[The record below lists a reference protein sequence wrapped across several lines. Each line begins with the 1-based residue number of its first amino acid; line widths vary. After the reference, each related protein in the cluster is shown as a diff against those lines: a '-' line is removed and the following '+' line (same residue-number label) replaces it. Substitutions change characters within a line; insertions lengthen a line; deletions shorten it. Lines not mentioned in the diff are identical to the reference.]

1 MISLEKVFIVI
12 NLLHIYLC
20 LRTNN
25 LFLKFSSM
33 KKFITLMCMCAGLA
47 FCLAGCQEKLET
59 QDKETGFSL
68 NENIVEMSAEGGEA
82 VVTWKV
88 ENPIEGAN
96 VMIARGYPEWIN
108 KFDTSVD
115 GEIRFNVDSYT
126 EQEAREARI
135 AVNYGQDT
143 SSFTVVQAGIE
154 GGDEEDPDDD
164 SEIKLEIVEARPNTV
179 VVSIE
184 TDGNLTYFINI
195 EEKAVWDQYAGE
207 EDVFAHD
214 RELFQWN
221 ADGWGISLESWL
233 REEFGTIKY
242 ATPYHMFM
250 YVQDGVRGTVY
261 LENNTEYVVYAYGIN
276 GNGEILTDLYSV
288 ETATTDFD
296 LSNPMSFDISID
308 ITENFGS
315 FRISPDD
322 DNQQYFAGI
331 LLYRDEVPALEDLKA
346 DILRKREDQIF
357 MYWSHPENT
366 DTWEGI
372 VEWMAF
378 TGEQSVEEELGLA
391 DAPGVVY
398 AYTIDDR
405 GNMNGKMI
413 IKEFRTNALDDSGNK
428 IKMELSALTSR
439 TATLTVT
446 TTTND
451 LYLVM
456 FDEDGSEYDGLEGKE
471 LANAILYADSDNLYS
486 GRNDIIIPMKGMH
499 RDVDYILVAFGYEA
513 GQITT
518 EPTVLRFTTPNPTVS
533 DVTCKPQFSSEYYD
547 LRQAFEKYPD
557 VFRNPEG
564 ESRPVVWMDVEL
576 GGDPASFSY
585 FLEFTENVQDRHV
598 DDLITM
604 LENHYNDLGPF
615 GTGEWLY
622 LFYGHSY
629 TLIGV
634 ARDAD
639 GNYGEVFLSEPI
651 IFSEEGCS
659 PIDNLVIE

>member
-1 MISLEKVFIVI
+1 MRK
-12 NLLHIYLC
+12 LLFAIC
-20 LRTNN
+20 AGMA
-25 LFLKFSSM
+25 LFL
-33 KKFITLMCMCAGLA
+33 T
-47 FCLAGCQEKLET
+47 GCQEKVVTPE
-59 QDKETGFSL
+59 QETGFSL
-68 NENIVEMSAEGGEA
+68 DQEVVDVTAEGGVM

-88 ENPIEGAN
+88 ENPIEGAG
-96 VMIARGYPEWIN
+96 VEIEPGYPDWLNE
-108 KFDTSVD
+108 FDTSEA
-115 GEIRFNVDSYT
+115 GEIRFNVDPWEEENT
-126 EQEAREARI
+126 REARVV
-135 AVNYGQDT
+135 VNYGEDS
-143 SSFTVVQAGIE
+143 SSFRVVQE
-154 GGDEEDPDDD
+154 GVGKDEPDPGDEP
-164 SEIKLEIVEARPNTV
+164 IRLEIVEARPNTV
-179 VVSIE
+179 IVSIE
-184 TDGNLTYFINI
+184 TDGTLTYFINI
-195 EEKAVWDQYAGE
+195 EEKAVWDQYADDDE
-207 EDVFAHD
+207 VFAHD
-214 RELFQWN
+214 MELFQWN
-221 ADGWGISLESWL
+221 ADGWGISLEAWL

-250 YVQDGVRGTVY
+250 YVQDGARGTVY
-261 LENNTEYVVYAYGIN
+261 LENNTDYVVYAYGIN

-288 ETATTDFD
+288 ETTTTDFD
-296 LSNPMSFDISID
+296 LSNPVSFDIDID

-315 FRISPDD
+315 FRISPS
-322 DNQQYFAGI
+322 DNGQQYFAGI

-357 MYWSHPENT
+357 MYWSHPENP
-366 DTWEGI
+366 DTWEEI

-405 GNMNGKMI
+405 GNMNGEMI
-413 IKEFRTNALDDSGNK
+413 IEEFRTNALEDSGNK

-471 LANAILYADSDNLYS
+471 LANAILYADSDNLFS
-486 GRNDIIIPMKGMH
+486 GRNNALISMKGMH

-547 LRQAFEKYPD
+547 LRQAYGKYPD
-557 VFRNPEG
+557 IFRNPEG

-615 GTGEWLY
+615 STGEWLY

-629 TLIGV
+629 TLVGV

-639 GNYGEVFLSEPI
+639 GNYGEVFLSEPMPI

>member
-1 MISLEKVFIVI
+1 M
-12 NLLHIYLC
+12 
-20 LRTNN
+20 
-25 LFLKFSSM
+25 
-33 KKFITLMCMCAGLA
+33 
-47 FCLAGCQEKLET
+47 
-59 QDKETGFSL
+59 
-68 NENIVEMSAEGGEA
+68 
-82 VVTWKV
+82 
-88 ENPIEGAN
+88 
-96 VMIARGYPEWIN
+96 
-108 KFDTSVD
+108 
-115 GEIRFNVDSYT
+115 
-126 EQEAREARI
+126 
-135 AVNYGQDT
+135 
-143 SSFTVVQAGIE
+143 
-154 GGDEEDPDDD
+154 
-164 SEIKLEIVEARPNTV
+164 
-179 VVSIE
+179 
-184 TDGNLTYFINI
+184 
-195 EEKAVWDQYAGE
+195 
-207 EDVFAHD
+207 FAHD

-288 ETATTDFD
+288 ETATTDYD
-296 LSNPMSFDISID
+296 LSNPVSFDISID

-315 FRISPDD
+315 FRISPSD
-322 DNQQYFAGI
+322 DNQKYFAGI
-331 LLYRDEVPALEDLKA
+331 LLYRDEVPALEDLQA

-629 TLIGV
+629 TLVGV

>member
-1 MISLEKVFIVI
+1 
-12 NLLHIYLC
+12 
-20 LRTNN
+20 
-25 LFLKFSSM
+25 
-33 KKFITLMCMCAGLA
+33 MCICAGLA

-154 GGDEEDPDDD
+154 EGEEPDDD
-164 SEIKLEIVEARPNTV
+164 EIRLEIVEARPNTV
-179 VVSIE
+179 IVSIE

-288 ETATTDFD
+288 ETATTDYD
-296 LSNPMSFDISID
+296 LSNPVSFDIDID

-315 FRISPDD
+315 FRISPS
-322 DNQQYFAGI
+322 DNGQQYFAGI
-331 LLYRDEVPALEDLKA
+331 LLYRDEVPALEDLQA

-629 TLIGV
+629 TLVGV

>member
-1 MISLEKVFIVI
+1 MRK
-12 NLLHIYLC
+12 LLFAIC
-20 LRTNN
+20 AGMA
-25 LFLKFSSM
+25 LFL
-33 KKFITLMCMCAGLA
+33 T
-47 FCLAGCQEKLET
+47 GCQEKVVTPE
-59 QDKETGFSL
+59 QETGFSL
-68 NENIVEMSAEGGEA
+68 DQEVVDVTAEGGVM

-88 ENPIEGAN
+88 ENPIEGAG
-96 VMIARGYPEWIN
+96 VEIEPGYPDWLNE
-108 KFDTSVD
+108 FDTSEA
-115 GEIRFNVDSYT
+115 GEIRFNVDPWEEENT
-126 EQEAREARI
+126 REARVV
-135 AVNYGQDT
+135 VNYGEDS
-143 SSFTVVQAGIE
+143 SSFRVVQE
-154 GGDEEDPDDD
+154 GVGKDEPDPGDEP
-164 SEIKLEIVEARPNTV
+164 IRLEIVEARPNTV
-179 VVSIE
+179 IVSIE
-184 TDGNLTYFINI
+184 TDGTLTYFINI
-195 EEKAVWDQYAGE
+195 EEKAVWDQYADDDE
-207 EDVFAHD
+207 VFAHD
-214 RELFQWN
+214 MELFQWN
-221 ADGWGISLESWL
+221 ADGWGISLEAWL

-250 YVQDGVRGTVY
+250 YVQDGARGTVY
-261 LENNTEYVVYAYGIN
+261 LENNTDYVVYAYGIN

-288 ETATTDFD
+288 ETTTTDFD
-296 LSNPMSFDISID
+296 LSNPVSFDIDID

-315 FRISPDD
+315 FRISPS
-322 DNQQYFAGI
+322 DNGQQYFAGI

-357 MYWSHPENT
+357 MYWSHPENP
-366 DTWEGI
+366 DTWEEI

-405 GNMNGKMI
+405 GNMNGEMI
-413 IKEFRTNALDDSGNK
+413 IEEFRTNALEDSGNK

-471 LANAILYADSDNLYS
+471 LANAILYADSDNLFS
-486 GRNDIIIPMKGMH
+486 GRNNALISMKGMH

-547 LRQAFEKYPD
+547 LRQAYGKYPD
-557 VFRNPEG
+557 IFRNPEG

-622 LFYGHSY
+622 PFYGQSY
-629 TLIGV
+629 TLVGV
-634 ARDAD
+634 ARDYDA
-639 GNYGEVFLSEPI
+639 Y
-651 IFSEEGCS
+651 
-659 PIDNLVIE
+659 NLL

>member
-1 MISLEKVFIVI
+1 MRK
-12 NLLHIYLC
+12 LLFAIC
-20 LRTNN
+20 AGMA
-25 LFLKFSSM
+25 LFL
-33 KKFITLMCMCAGLA
+33 T
-47 FCLAGCQEKLET
+47 GCQEKVVTPE
-59 QDKETGFSL
+59 QETGFSL
-68 NENIVEMSAEGGEA
+68 DQEVVDVTAEGGVM

-88 ENPIEGAN
+88 ENPIEGAG
-96 VMIARGYPEWIN
+96 VEIEPGYPDWLNE
-108 KFDTSVD
+108 FDTSEA
-115 GEIRFNVDSYT
+115 GEIRFNVNPWEEENT
-126 EQEAREARI
+126 REARVV
-135 AVNYGQDT
+135 VNYGEDS
-143 SSFTVVQAGIE
+143 SSFRVVQE
-154 GGDEEDPDDD
+154 GVGKDEPDPGDEP
-164 SEIKLEIVEARPNTV
+164 IRLEIIEARPNTV
-179 VVSIE
+179 IVSIE
-184 TDGNLTYFINI
+184 TDGTLTYFINI
-195 EEKAVWDQYAGE
+195 EEKAVWDQYADDDE
-207 EDVFAHD
+207 VFAHD
-214 RELFQWN
+214 MELFQWN
-221 ADGWGISLESWL
+221 ADGWGISLEAWL

-250 YVQDGVRGTVY
+250 YVQDGARGTVY
-261 LENNTEYVVYAYGIN
+261 LENNTDYVVYAYGIN

-288 ETATTDFD
+288 ETTTTDFD
-296 LSNPMSFDISID
+296 LSNPVSFDIDID

-315 FRISPDD
+315 FRISPS
-322 DNQQYFAGI
+322 DNGQQYFAGI

-357 MYWSHPENT
+357 MYWSHPENP
-366 DTWEGI
+366 DTWEEI

-405 GNMNGKMI
+405 GNMNGEMI
-413 IKEFRTNALDDSGNK
+413 IEEFRTNALEDSGNK

-471 LANAILYADSDNLYS
+471 LANAILYADSDNLFS
-486 GRNDIIIPMKGMH
+486 GRNDALISMKGMH

-564 ESRPVVWMDVEL
+564 ESR
-576 GGDPASFSY
+576 FSY

-622 LFYGHSY
+622 PFYGQSY
-629 TLIGV
+629 TLVGV

-639 GNYGEVFLSEPI
+639 GNYGEVFLSEPMV
-651 IFSEEGCS
+651 FSEEGCS